1 MKKILAIVLSAL
13 MLLSLAACG
22 GGESGQ
28 NEDAAPTTVGGKLL
42 AAFRENSTSSVQEIA
57 DTLLQNEVIQFS
69 GAVMPVEEGFLLGF
83 DETEI
88 SGFEEGVMFA
98 PMIGTIPFVGYIFDL
113 ADGADVEAFKTTLKD
128 NANLRWNIC
137 TEAEELIVENE
148 GNTVFFLMC
157 PQSFEQ
163 PEDAEG
169 MAE

>member
-28 NEDAAPTTVGGKLL
+28 NEDAAATTVGGKLL
-42 AAFRENSTSSVQEIA
+42 AAFRENGTGSVQDIA

-98 PMIGTIPFVGYIFDL
+98 PMIGTIPFVGYIFRL

-128 NANLRWNIC
+128 SANLRWNIC

-163 PEDAEG
+163 PEGAEG